1 MTVFLIG
8 YQIVGAMTVSILAMA
23 LTLSGMPQYTP
34 LSTFLLFI
42 HQRGGGNRS
51 FAHVQMIL
59 YCSLQFPLKP
69 GDLRMGGEKEQ
80 F

>member
-1 MTVFLIG
+1 
-8 YQIVGAMTVSILAMA
+8 MA
-23 LTLSGMPQYTP
+23 LTLSGMPQCTP

-42 HQRGGGNRS
+42 HQRGGGSRSS
-51 FAHVQMIL
+51 FAHVEMIL
-59 YCSLQFPLKP
+59 YFSFQFPLKP